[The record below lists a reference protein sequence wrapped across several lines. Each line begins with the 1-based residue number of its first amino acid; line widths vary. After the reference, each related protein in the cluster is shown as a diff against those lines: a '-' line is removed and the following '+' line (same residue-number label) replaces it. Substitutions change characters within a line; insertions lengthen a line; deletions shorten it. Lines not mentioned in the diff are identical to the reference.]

1 MSERNSKLDELS
13 NQFNENI
20 LAVKGTLE
28 LIDTSVEEDDLHE
41 LLMKAIE
48 RMDTMQNLAGDT
60 LLFLKNCF
68 DKMDE
73 MKK

>member
-1 MSERNSKLDELS
+1 MSEKNSKLDELS

-41 LLMKAIE
+41 LLVKAIE
-48 RMDTMQNLAGDT
+48 RMDVIQTLSADT

-73 MKK
+73 LKK